1 MAKELKL
8 SSETASVA
16 TLYIQLFFL
25 AESYLEHERELVC
38 CACLFVACKL
48 LYQRMRVSDLCVQY
62 YNLKQPMHPPIK
74 DEQKKD
80 FTDRL
85 FVAECT
91 LLKVVDF
98 KLDLDSAAQ

>member
-1 MAKELKL
+1 
-8 SSETASVA
+8 
-16 TLYIQLFFL
+16 
-25 AESYLEHERELVC
+25 
-38 CACLFVACKL
+38 
-48 LYQRMRVSDLCVQY
+48 MRVSDLCVQY

-98 KLDLDSAAQ
+98 KLDLDSAAQQKDYLRRFTKVLYEPLLGA